1 MHQIPSF
8 CPEENQPLAL
18 LTESWAQP
26 ASELLIQ
33 EASVYFSQGWQL
45 ETECREL

>member
-1 MHQIPSF
+1 MHQILSF
-8 CPEENQPLAL
+8 CPEKNQSLAL

-45 ETECREL
+45 ETESRE